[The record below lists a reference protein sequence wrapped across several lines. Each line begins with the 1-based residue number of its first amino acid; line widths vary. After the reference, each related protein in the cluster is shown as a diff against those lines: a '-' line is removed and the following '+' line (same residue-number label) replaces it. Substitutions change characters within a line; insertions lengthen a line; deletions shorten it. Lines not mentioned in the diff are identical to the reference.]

1 MVIACSRPQG
11 DSWMI
16 LFVVGIMYTEW
27 VSSTKT
33 ATLVQDL
40 KGRISSKFA
49 YQFIYFLM
57 KLKSGFLLEF
67 ISAICHFEL
76 LLF

>member
-1 MVIACSRPQG
+1 
-11 DSWMI
+11 
-16 LFVVGIMYTEW
+16 MYTEW

-33 ATLVQDL
+33 ATLAQNL

-49 YQFIYFLM
+49 YQFIYILM

-67 ISAICHFEL
+67 ISTISHFEL
-76 LLF
+76 LSL

>member
-1 MVIACSRPQG
+1 
-11 DSWMI
+11 MI

-40 KGRISSKFA
+40 KGRISSKFCLSVS
-49 YQFIYFLM
+49 YYSNEVEKWFPFGIHLSHLPF
-57 KLKSGFLLEF
+57 
-67 ISAICHFEL
+67 
-76 LLF
+76 

>member
-1 MVIACSRPQG
+1 MTKYG

-33 ATLVQDL
+33 TTLAIQDL
-40 KGRISSKFA
+40 KGRFSSKFA
-49 YQFIYFLM
+49 DEKNLAFTTDLPNTKKYF
-57 KLKSGFLLEF
+57 SR
-67 ISAICHFEL
+67 IAVFE
-76 LLF
+76 